1 MANYPML
8 WLIAKDY
15 REQLFSIEG
24 QNWDDRAFTKNIADL
39 KDKGIPVACE
49 TPKVSDYPNKEDL
62 IKVFNEI
69 NYKYNETSVLDKYR

>member
-1 MANYPML
+1 M
-8 WLIAKDY
+8 
-15 REQLFSIEG
+15 IEHL
-24 QNWDDRAFTKNIADL
+24 QKNIADL

-69 NYKYNETSVLDKYR
+69 NYKYSETSVLDKYR

>member
-24 QNWDDRAFTKNIADL
+24 QNWDDRAFTK
-39 KDKGIPVACE
+39 
-49 TPKVSDYPNKEDL
+49 
-62 IKVFNEI
+62 
-69 NYKYNETSVLDKYR
+69 KYCRFKR